1 MVIYLVGKGLLFL
14 TGESSA
20 RTRKESS
27 EDGRDRASA
36 HKERATENI
45 SSALVSQ
52 VMTTVSLAAVMELK
66 LWPQTVREGGEKKEL
81 HVNICSH
88 RLPG

>member
-20 RTRKESS
+20 RMRQEGS
-27 EDGRDRASA
+27 EDRASA
-36 HKERATENI
+36 HKEHGTQNM

-81 HVNICSH
+81 HVNICSQ